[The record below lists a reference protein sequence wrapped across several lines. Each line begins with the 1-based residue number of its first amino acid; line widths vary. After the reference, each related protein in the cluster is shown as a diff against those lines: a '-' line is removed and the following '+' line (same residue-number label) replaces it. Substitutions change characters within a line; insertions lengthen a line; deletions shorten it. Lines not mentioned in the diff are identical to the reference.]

1 MLELA
6 MTVLAI
12 CATVAALA
20 FARLLANWFRD
31 R

>member
-6 MTVLAI
+6 MTVMAI

-20 FARLLANWFRD
+20 LARLIANWFRD